1 MKRSSTED
9 VIAQGGV
16 GFSITADE
24 QHFSMRA
31 PLGTTRVDWF
41 AIDGPFTGS
50 TDGTVHF
57 RIKPDYL
64 ARRGILFR
72 LGIRLSRPA
81 LGFDGMRVDA
91 ARYGRTTA
99 AALAA
104 TLNERLAARVGQ
116 LPSSADPT
124 RGSQVRSAAPGALAQ
139 LVSRSFWVA
148 IAVILLVVVAV
159 RLIH

>member
-1 MKRSSTED
+1 VDISEQDLDHSSECLPERWPSRDCRGRRAHTDCMKRSSTED

-57 RIKPDYL
+57 RIKPAYL

-124 RGSQVRSAAPGALAQ
+124 RGPQV
-139 LVSRSFWVA
+139 
-148 IAVILLVVVAV
+148 
-159 RLIH
+159 